1 MGKTEQVRLDMG
13 PEKWAAKRLR
23 TVQGAVLIGIGVLLV
38 VGSFSLAIVLALKGA
53 EFTKWTIAL
62 LGTGLLSG
70 VLVVA
75 FGATFWSGEVVGSVL
90 EDILPFVKRKA
101 KDG

>member
-1 MGKTEQVRLDMG
+1 MSRTHELEAQMG
-13 PEKWAAKRLR
+13 PAKWKLKKLH
-23 TVQGAVLIGIGVLLV
+23 TIQGAVLVGVGVLLV
-38 VGSFSLAIVLALKGA
+38 LGSFSLALVLAVKDA

-62 LGTGLLSG
+62 LGAWLLSG

>member
-1 MGKTEQVRLDMG
+1 MERRQQLEAQMG
-13 PEKWAAKRLR
+13 PEKWRAKKLR
-23 TVQGAVLIGIGVLLV
+23 TIQGAVLVGVGVLLV
-38 VGSFSLAIVLALKGA
+38 LGSFTLAIVLAVKDA
-53 EFTKWTIAL
+53 EFTKWTIGL

-75 FGATFWSGEVVGSVL
+75 FGATFWSTEVVGSVL